1 MIDEQPH
8 GGSLLSFQVIGQCLR
23 DLAQTASRK
32 AHRQPQDFTPSGGCA
47 GAIASGV
54 SRARCEEEGSPNDP
68 YRPSNRRARA
78 TPRTPAAA
86 SLRGCRLSLRWLPAG
101 PAGPTADRGTQE
113 GSRPKLGSSQGNN
126 VESRSRR
133 RSISSRALLIYTP
146 ANLSR
151 SIRRATEAGGCSV
164 KIPRPTIRTTVQ
176 ASG

>member
-1 MIDEQPH
+1 MQLP
-8 GGSLLSFQVIGQCLR
+8 
-23 DLAQTASRK
+23 
-32 AHRQPQDFTPSGGCA
+32 
-47 GAIASGV
+47 SGV
-54 SRARCEEEGSPNDP
+54 SRSRCEEEGSPNDP

-86 SLRGCRLSLRWLPAG
+86 SLRGCRLSPRWLLPAG

-146 ANLSR
+146 RKSFALYSSR
-151 SIRRATEAGGCSV
+151 HRGGRLFRKDTQTDDSNHGAGFRLTFDARLVLIRPPGSNTTAGLQ
-164 KIPRPTIRTTVQ
+164 REQ
-176 ASG
+176 